1 MSLREK
7 LQADLKTAMKS
18 GNEQQKVAVRML
30 LSAIRNAEIEQQTEL
45 SDEEIQAIVV
55 RQVKQRRDAIEQFKT
70 GDREDLVEKEQA
82 ELDIL
87 EKYLPPQMTREEI
100 KELARKTIAEVE
112 ATTVKQMGLVMKNLM
127 PQVKGKAD
135 GNVVSQVVRELL
147 LTK

>member
-112 ATTVKQMGLVMKNLM
+112 ATTVKQLGLVMKNLM